1 MYVKSGGKF
10 ESSDWFLH
18 SQDNLP
24 HGPSLFYTDNHKT
37 CIFFLKARKF
47 KVIRFIPSDIGLS
60 LLSWARENWHDTC
73 HIYTATTLGQ
83 YIFPELSPH
92 TRLAGKELLL
102 TFGKWFMLYM
112 YLWLIWIPEQSILVS
127 LHSLKFFLHEDSQQ
141 GLYNI
146 WKTTSLDYQEN

>member
-47 KVIRFIPSDIGLS
+47 KVIRFIPSDIGLYK
-60 LLSWARENWHDTC
+60 LAFLSKGKLAWYMSYLYC
-73 HIYTATTLGQ
+73 HNLRPIYIPWLV
-83 YIFPELSPH
+83 
-92 TRLAGKELLL
+92 GKELLL

-112 YLWLIWIPEQSILVS
+112 YLWLIWIPEQSIVVS